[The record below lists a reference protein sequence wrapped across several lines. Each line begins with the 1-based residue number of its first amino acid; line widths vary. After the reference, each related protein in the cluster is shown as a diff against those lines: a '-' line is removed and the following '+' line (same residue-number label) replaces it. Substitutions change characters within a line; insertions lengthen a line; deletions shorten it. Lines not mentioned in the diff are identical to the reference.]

1 MTVEGAIANRMAEPT
16 KGEYRSGHDPRTL
29 RDALG

>member
-1 MTVEGAIANRMAEPT
+1 MTDQLV

-29 RDALG
+29 RDALGSSRRA